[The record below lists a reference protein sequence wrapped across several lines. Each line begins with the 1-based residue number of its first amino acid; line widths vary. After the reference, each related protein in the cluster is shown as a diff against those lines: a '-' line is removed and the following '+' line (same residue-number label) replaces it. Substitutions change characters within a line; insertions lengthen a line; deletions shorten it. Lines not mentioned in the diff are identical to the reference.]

1 MPPKLDRCVSAVE
14 PRTGTSRAYAIC
26 TASLQRAGEL
36 PRKKNPMKS
45 RVHSPFLGETVN
57 VRRTRDGKSLLKRG
71 EVVSFRSDGR
81 TGIRFGQSGAVT
93 FVKNDKIRRLKT
105 IKKIA
110 NPRTPCGSV
119 SSKRNKYVG
128 ATFTK
133 VRGAAKGTRRVI
145 GCARVGDDEG
155 YYATRKVGAK
165 GTRYTPIKK
174 RALRDLKHNHKGAVK
189 PVRHRGV
196 ARTSAALV
204 SAFEARYAPKPKK
217 RAVKNPSRK
226 MSAADKAAFVKRM
239 AAARARKAR

>member
-1 MPPKLDRCVSAVE
+1 MSTKAQRSA
-14 PRTGTSRAYAIC
+14 SA
-26 TASLQRAGEL
+26 
-36 PRKKNPMKS
+36 RKAA
-45 RVHSPFLGETVN
+45 
-57 VRRTRDGKSLLKRG
+57 RTRKRNAMKF
-71 EVVSFRSDGR
+71 E
-81 TGIRFGQSGAVT
+81 
-93 FVKNDKIRRLKT
+93 
-105 IKKIA
+105 

-128 ATFTK
+128 SVFTK

-145 GCARVGDDEG
+145 GCAKVGDDEG

-174 RALRDLKHNHKGAVK
+174 RALRDLKSNHKGAIK
-189 PVRHRGV
+189 IANHRGV
-196 ARTSAALV
+196 KHTSAALA